1 MVVHRHE
8 VNDERQGEGAHPD
21 GKALVGLL
29 KLLPGGAFECHD
41 PGGADPRGDDGEHH
55 AGLRGIFRR
64 VELGEARELDEL
76 IGVEVGER
84 RVAEDGFKEPVN
96 DENQEGNREEG
107 KHDPLLQRVGVFEPV
122 AFEGPEVEG
131 VGHPD
136 EDDQPP
142 TAIVVA
148 DVRRIE
154 AHDAPGILEDPPG
167 DAEDGERED
176 KIRERGY
183 RRAPSQNQLSLFQE
197 RKLLAGHKDLSFS
210 GWMRSGRRSV
220 RRKAS
225 KSTKRSLRRPFGLKS
240 ALDDF
245 FEFFCG
251 QPVGVVT

>member
-1 MVVHRHE
+1 MHRHE

-21 GKALVGLL
+21 RKALIGLFE
-29 KLLPGGAFECHD
+29 LLPGRAFERHD
-41 PGGADPRGDDGEHH
+41 PGGTDPRGDDGEHH
-55 AGLRGIFRR
+55 AGLRGVFRR
-64 VELGEARELDEL
+64 VELGETRQLHEL
-76 IGVEVGER
+76 IGVEVGEG

-96 DENQEGNREEG
+96 DENQEGDGKEG
-107 KHDPLLQRVGVFEPV
+107 EHDALLQGMSVLEPV

-148 DVRRIE
+148 DVRGVE

-176 KIRERGY
+176 QIRERGY

-197 RKLLAGHKDLSFS
+197 GKLLAGHKDLSFS
-210 GWMRSGRRSV
+210 GWMTSGRRSI